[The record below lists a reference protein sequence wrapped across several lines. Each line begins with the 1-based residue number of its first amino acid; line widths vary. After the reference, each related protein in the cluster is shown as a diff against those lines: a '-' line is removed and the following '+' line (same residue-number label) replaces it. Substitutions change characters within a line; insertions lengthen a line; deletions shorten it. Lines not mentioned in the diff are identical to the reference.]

1 MQRRPLTTVHTALR
15 HATEETEMA
24 RFTHANRKMNE
35 PQQQTL
41 KSQKQQQQFQQKC
54 LQSSLSEMS
63 NFQFRIVVMPQR
75 LQMRLLLPPIACLA
89 TLSLVGLL
97 FVAMPP
103 VCQAVG
109 YSYTRFSGP
118 VTGPE
123 QKIIVHDGLVGS
135 GVGAGGG
142 GGARVD
148 FIAKPAYEFA
158 YGVEDAQARLL
169 QNRQETRDG
178 DAVWGSYSVVDPDG
192 NLRVVKY
199 TADHEN
205 GFQAEVS
212 SNGLGTT
219 VHGHQPVSYTP
230 LQNHAATPPPLR
242 YFPFVV
248 QHPVMEN
255 NDTVYYEDE
264 NDSDTEDY
272 EEHKEHKGERGNTQ
286 EGELENE
293 YEGKGDED
301 SEADEHDEH
310 EEYDAEGHSLEEDE
324 VDY

>member
-1 MQRRPLTTVHTALR
+1 MQRVTTTVNAALC
-15 HATEETEMA
+15 HAPEKTTTPS
-24 RFTHANRKMNE
+24 THAKRKMNE
-35 PQQQTL
+35 HQQQIPKL
-41 KSQKQQQQFQQKC
+41 QKRQQRLQRKYLQF
-54 LQSSLSEMS
+54 SLGEMS
-63 NFQFRIVVMPQR
+63 NIQFRIVVMPQR

-89 TLSLVGLL
+89 PLSFVVLL
-97 FVAMPP
+97 LVAMPP

-123 QKIIVHDGLVGS
+123 QKIVVHDGLVGS
-135 GVGAGGG
+135 GVGVGGGGG

-205 GFQAEVS
+205 GFQAEVT

-219 VHGHQPVSYTP
+219 VHGQQPVSYAP
-230 LQNHAATPPPLR
+230 LQNPSPTTPPPLR

-248 QHPVMEN
+248 QHPVTQN
-255 NDTVYYEDE
+255 NDPVYYEDE
-264 NDSDTEDY
+264 QDGETEDY
-272 EEHKEHKGERGNTQ
+272 VEKKEHKGKRGDAHDD
-286 EGELENE
+286 EDE
-293 YEGKGDED
+293 YEGQGDADEGD
-301 SEADEHDEH
+301 DEHDEH
-310 EEYDAEGHSLEEDE
+310 EEYDADEHSLEEDGE
-324 VDY
+324 DY